1 MCRIFV
7 VSQKEEKWRFLKG
20 RVGLAGQGRGGSKGF
35 GSGQVGGRGMG
46 SSLVDWWTGG

>member
-1 MCRIFV
+1 MAFF
-7 VSQKEEKWRFLKG
+7 EGKG
-20 RVGLAGQGRGGSKGF
+20 WLGGARSRGSKGF